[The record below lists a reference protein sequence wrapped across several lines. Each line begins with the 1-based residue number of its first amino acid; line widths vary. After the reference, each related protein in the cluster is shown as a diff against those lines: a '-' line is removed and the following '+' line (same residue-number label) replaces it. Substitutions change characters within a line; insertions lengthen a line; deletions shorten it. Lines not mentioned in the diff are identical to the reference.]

1 MPQKLKYLG
10 VPVYLNGQNYYIPS
24 LSYTDF
30 KASYDFLVSVPELEG
45 AKLFDYFDKL
55 VPIIGAAVR
64 RNYSDVTDE
73 QLAEWLDMTTL
84 PMAAKAVQSASGIT
98 PVSEG
103 E

>member
-1 MPQKLKYLG
+1 MKLKYLG

-24 LSYTDF
+24 LSYADF
-30 KASYDFLVSVPELEG
+30 KANHDFLVSAPDVDG
-45 AKLFDYFDKL
+45 ANLFDYFDKL
-55 VPIIGAAVR
+55 VPIIGSAIR
-64 RNYSDVTDE
+64 RNYAEVTDE
-73 QLAEWLDMTTL
+73 QLTEWLDMTTL